1 MLLMRSLKNIS
12 AEKAAMLLF
21 TSIPFLFFSIF
32 YYQHIFQREQTQ
44 LFELGIGYF
53 LKSLSYNGGFAIYTG
68 EFLTQFF
75 RIPVLGAFIITAL
88 LILLQQAFKRLI
100 YAVWQSGHFSVIS
113 WIPSLL
119 YCILLT
125 RQFYYISGLIGLII
139 AVVASLWY
147 IKTNRVKIRIL
158 KGLILLP
165 VVYWLTGGA
174 YLVFTLNIVFAE
186 LALFL
191 KDHKVRQLKSIT
203 LTNLF
208 CLFLATAVPP
218 LARKFLFTDT
228 LLQSYLSEAYYAVR
242 IFFPVPL
249 ILVFA
254 SVSVLMVIYGFL
266 PTGLSDK
273 QLFTIN
279 TATVYLLAA
288 LTILGLDSFSD
299 FGEEK
304 EMAYE
309 NLIYVEN
316 WGKIIE
322 KAEAEQPSGQVP
334 MAAINLA
341 LARTGRLS
349 SEMFHFSQDENSLFI
364 PYIRRGL
371 TPFTTGEPYYY
382 LGLYNFSQM
391 FAMETIESTV
401 DAKVPSRSVRRVAET
416 YFLNGQ
422 FDIAGKYF
430 TILSHTLFY
439 GKQAKKYLDILNS
452 DKSISVDPLTSEKK
466 KLMPEHDFY
475 YDYQNMD
482 FALKNLIV
490 SNPQN
495 RMAFEYLMAYYLL
508 KKDLDGF
515 LQSIALVNQMGYNDI
530 PVVYQ
535 EAIAYIL
542 TRLPDAPRELQS
554 MVTDQAVIDNLQAY
568 ANLYSV
574 NRLDTM
580 KLKNK
585 FGNTYWY
592 YLHYK

>member
-1 MLLMRSLKNIS
+1 MRSLKNIS
-12 AEKAAMLLF
+12 VDKAAMLLF
-21 TSIPFLFFSIF
+21 TAIPMLFFSIF
-32 YYQHIFQREQTQ
+32 YYQHLFHLEQTQ
-44 LFELGIGYF
+44 LFEFSADYF

-88 LILLQQAFKRLI
+88 LILLQQSVKRLI
-100 YAVWQSGHFSVIS
+100 YAVWKSGHFSVIS

-119 YCILLT
+119 YCIMLT
-125 RQFYYISGLIGLII
+125 QQFYYLSGLIGLIF
-139 AVVASLWY
+139 VLVASLWY
-147 IKTNRVKIRIL
+147 IKTTRVKIRIL
-158 KGLILLP
+158 KGLILIP
-165 VVYWLTGGA
+165 VLYWLTGGA
-174 YLVFTLNIVFAE
+174 YLVFTLNIVIAE

-191 KDHKVRQLKSIT
+191 KDRKARQLISNGVTT
-203 LTNLF
+203 LIYLT
-208 CLFLATAVPP
+208 LAIVVP
-218 LARKFLFTDT
+218 LLSRRFLFTDT

-249 ILVFA
+249 ILEFA
-254 SVSVLMVIYGFL
+254 SVPVLMMIYGFL
-266 PTGLSDK
+266 PIGLSDK
-273 QLFTIN
+273 QLFIVN
-279 TATVYLLAA
+279 TATVFLLAG
-288 LTILGLDSFSD
+288 LTILGLDTFSD
-299 FGEEK
+299 SREEK

-309 NLIYVEN
+309 NLVYVEN

-322 KAEAEQPSGQVP
+322 SAEDDQPSGQVP

-349 SEMFHFSQDENSLFI
+349 SEMFHFNQEENSLFI
-364 PYIRRGL
+364 PYVRRGL
-371 TPFTTGEPYYY
+371 TPFTASEPYYY
-382 LGLYNFSQM
+382 LGLNNFSQM
-391 FAMETIESTV
+391 FAVESIESTI
-401 DAKVPSRSVRRVAET
+401 DAKLPSRAVRRAAET
-416 YFLNGQ
+416 YFLNDQ
-422 FDIAGKYF
+422 FVIARKYF
-430 TILSHTLFY
+430 TFLSHTLFY
-439 GKQAKKYLDILNS
+439 RNQAKKYLDILNS
-452 DKSISVDPLTSEKK
+452 DVDIPDDPLTSEKK

-515 LQSIALVNQMGYNDI
+515 LQNLALANQMGYHEI

-542 TRLPDAPRELQS
+542 TRLPDAPGELQS
-554 MVTDQAVIDNLQAY
+554 MVTDQAVIDNLHAY
-568 ANLYSV
+568 ANLYSI

>member
-1 MLLMRSLKNIS
+1 MRSLKNIS
-12 AEKAAMLLF
+12 VDKAAMLLF
-21 TSIPFLFFSIF
+21 TAIPLLFFSIF
-32 YYQHIFQREQTQ
+32 YYQHLFQMEQTQ
-44 LFELGIGYF
+44 LFELSAAYF

-88 LILLQQAFKRLI
+88 LILLQQAVKRLI

-139 AVVASLWY
+139 AVVASLCY
-147 IKTNRVKIRIL
+147 IKTSRVKIRIL
-158 KGLILLP
+158 KGLILIP
-165 VVYWLTGGA
+165 VLYWLTGGA
-174 YLVFTLNIVFAE
+174 YLVFTLNIVIAE

-191 KDHKVRQLKSIT
+191 KVRKARQLISIAVT
-203 LTNLF
+203 ILIYII
-208 CLFLATAVPP
+208 LAIVVPL
-218 LARKFLFTDT
+218 LARRLLFTDT

-249 ILVFA
+249 ILIFA
-254 SVSVLMVIYGFL
+254 SVPVLMVIYGFL
-266 PTGLSDK
+266 PNGLSDK
-273 QLFTIN
+273 QLFIVN
-279 TATVYLLAA
+279 TATVFLLAG

-299 FGEEK
+299 FREEK

-322 KAEAEQPSGQVP
+322 SAEADQPSGQVP

-349 SEMFHFSQDENSLFI
+349 SEMFHFNQEENSLFI
-364 PYIRRGL
+364 PYVRRGL
-371 TPFTTGEPYYY
+371 TPFTASEPYYY

-401 DAKVPSRSVRRVAET
+401 DAKLPSRAVRRVAET
-416 YFLNGQ
+416 YFLNDQ
-422 FDIAGKYF
+422 SDNARKYF

-439 GKQAKKYLDILNS
+439 SNQAKKYLDILNS
-452 DKSISVDPLTSEKK
+452 DKNIPADPLTSEKK

-515 LQSIALVNQMGYNDI
+515 LQNVALVNQMGYHDI
-530 PVVYQ
+530 PIVYQ

-542 TRLPDAPRELQS
+542 TRLPDAPGELQS
-554 MVTDQAVIDNLQAY
+554 MVTVQTVIDNLQAY
-568 ANLYSV
+568 ANLYSI